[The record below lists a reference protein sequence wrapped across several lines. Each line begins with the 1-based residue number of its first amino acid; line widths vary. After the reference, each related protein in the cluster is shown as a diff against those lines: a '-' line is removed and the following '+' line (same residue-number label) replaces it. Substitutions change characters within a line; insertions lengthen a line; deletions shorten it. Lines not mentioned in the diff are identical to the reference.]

1 MMTQRLITLENVL
14 KYEEELIDAVEK
26 LIDSVQNP
34 DENAI
39 LLKLQVL
46 LKSSALRTFVEYLN
60 TKKFSLFS
68 MKKIKE
74 IDDALDELRVEGL
87 LLPYPEKR
95 FILEQGKKERVC
107 RITMMAIL
115 LALFGFEWVE

>member
-1 MMTQRLITLENVL
+1 MTQRLITLENVL

-34 DENAI
+34 DENDI